1 MSIDDEGLNPGSPPR
16 QQRGIP
22 VAQRNPRVKSNCFL
36 ISSILGDVIERAPA
50 CTTGGEARKIRRPW
64 ERVGVSTN
72 EAEGGEVEVLGGKIE
87 DEDLEP
93 LEMSPLKALLNLT
106 TAKFNEQGQYLGKSG
121 DFKLLI
127 YGRKL

>member
-1 MSIDDEGLNPGSPPR
+1 MSNNDQGLDPGSPR
-16 QQRGIP
+16 QQTGIP
-22 VAQRNPRVKSNCFL
+22 VGQRNPRVKSSSFL
-36 ISSILGDVIERAPA
+36 ISRILGDVIEGAPA

-64 ERVGVSTN
+64 ERAGVSTN
-72 EAEGGEVEVLGGKIE
+72 EADRGEVEVLEGKNE

-106 TAKFNEQGQYLGKSG
+106 TAKFNAQDQYLSKSG
-121 DFKLLI
+121 DFKLFI